1 MDKKT
6 EALRRM
12 KELGLMNEVIEQF
25 RKDNVVHYS
34 ERMNKQFPAVLYW
47 LSNEE
52 DYLNLVKKFEKENN
66 ALVYHCI
73 LTHTTFGDILDM
85 LYVSNYEEE
94 WKYEVENY
102 DGKYLVFS
110 NAHNLTD
117 EYMSDM
123 GTIAVR
129 PAMGGLERVG

>member
-1 MDKKT
+1 
-6 EALRRM
+6 
-12 KELGLMNEVIEQF
+12 
-25 RKDNVVHYS
+25 
-34 ERMNKQFPAVLYW
+34 
-47 LSNEE
+47 
-52 DYLNLVKKFEKENN
+52 
-66 ALVYHCI
+66 
-73 LTHTTFGDILDM
+73 M

-94 WKYEVENY
+94 WEYEIENY

-117 EYMSDM
+117 EFMSDM